1 MHCIVSL
8 LVVLEKNSDKTIN
21 RKTKM
26 LKFLLDS
33 FLFNKT
39 AVKSLILLLQIRS
52 LNAVCRT
59 DNIF

>member
-8 LVVLEKNSDKTIN
+8 LAVLEKNSDKTIN
-21 RKTKM
+21 RNTKM

-39 AVKSLILLLQIRS
+39 AVKYLILLLQIRS
-52 LNAVCRT
+52 RNAVCRT